1 MSDTRRRLLA
11 ADMYATG
18 HNAQAVARSL
28 DDDLGLGGSTLKTQ
42 VNGKSPGEGHDH
54 DRNLGAPEAA
64 CAHPTHDLEW
74 SAMELAG
81 RLVRAEREAARMW
94 QP

>member
-28 DDDLGLGGSTLKTQ
+28 DELGLGGSTPNTQ

-81 RLVRAEREAARMW
+81 RLVRAEREAARAW
-94 QP
+94 RP